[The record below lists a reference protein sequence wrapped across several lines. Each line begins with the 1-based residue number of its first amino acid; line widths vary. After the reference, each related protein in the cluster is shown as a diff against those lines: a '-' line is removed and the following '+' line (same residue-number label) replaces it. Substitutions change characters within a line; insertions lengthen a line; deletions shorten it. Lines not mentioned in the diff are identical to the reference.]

1 MIRVT
6 VSKDGDPF
14 LQVALYKDDLII
26 GRGHEADVQLTS
38 EAVSRRHAR
47 LQRTESGWQVAD
59 LGAANGV
66 YVTTKDNPEPERVV
80 IRPLAAGDRIQ
91 IEAFVIELEE
101 VAEGEGDKN
110 VFDRAAATGAPF
122 EETSLETNRTQFI
135 SMVDVLAAR
144 QAAGQE
150 TPPNVTGPIMRFV
163 SVEGSAEGGP
173 VLEHAAPA
181 GAEALPAEPRSAE
194 PQKPRPSV
202 TVSTASSPNAWVA
215 RMTSAS
221 GHQRS
226 FTLTTAKVTVGT
238 AEACAVRLPSGPA
251 VIVELERAGKE
262 VAFRRVPLWPFP
274 RVIVGGRSEKQGYLS
289 DGESFLVGEFE
300 VTLHLRRD
308 P

>member
-14 LQVALYKDDLII
+14 LQVALHKDDLII

-47 LQRTESGWQVAD
+47 LQRTERGWQVAD

-66 YVTTKDNPEPERVV
+66 YVTSKDKPEPERVV

-101 VAEGEGDKN
+101 VAEADGDKN

-150 TPPNVTGPIMRFV
+150 TAPNVTGPIMRFV
-163 SVEGSAEGGP
+163 SVEGGP
-173 VLEHAAPA
+173 VLEHAQAA
-181 GAEALPAEPRSAE
+181 SAE
-194 PQKPRPSV
+194 PPAASKSAAPQEPAPSV
-202 TVSTASSPNAWVA
+202 QGATPSAPNAWVA

-238 AEACAVRLPSGPA
+238 AEACAVRLPSGPG